1 MVKMVMIL
9 NVNIRFFW
17 VFFTMIMMMKMAM
30 IVAKILMVTDGGL
43 DYRNYETFCIVLQK
57 MMVVRDNKG
66 NDCRYRRVPR
76 ILIMMIKVDK

>member
-1 MVKMVMIL
+1 M
-9 NVNIRFFW
+9 F
-17 VFFTMIMMMKMAM
+17 FFTMIMMMKMAM
-30 IVAKILMVTDGGL
+30 IVAKILMVTDRGL